1 MQTRIR
7 TALVLLA
14 IAGLAGVWLTIA
26 PFVAPG
32 IDSYQPV
39 GAAWTTATVHHVAIG
54 AVLVAVSVVTGLTL
68 IATTLRAL
76 DEMASGAPAQHEGST
91 QQR

>member
-7 TALVLLA
+7 TAVVLLA

-32 IDSYQPV
+32 IDSYQPI

-76 DEMASGAPAQHEGST
+76 DQTAPAAAAQHDGNTHEP
-91 QQR
+91 